1 MQFLKQLELLIKHST
16 FEFLNFKIIFSMQ
29 IKNYSNIS
37 LTSHSHSSS
46 ISDKSVSIL
55 VCSSEQNL
63 KHFDAQPLLADKVKT
78 ALESKKTT
86 LFSSFNEKHSITV
99 VNASTD
105 NEDWRVAGANLYKKL
120 KEEKVE
126 TAHLYGLEQMNENLK
141 QSFLE
146 GLLLSSYSFNKYK
159 KDSKSEIITVSVDSN
174 SFSVVELNELNVL
187 ADAISQ
193 TKTMVNE
200 PVNFLDALKF
210 GEITVEA
217 GKAFGFET
225 EILHK
230 AEIEALKMG
239 GLLGVNQGSTVP
251 PTFNIMKY
259 KPTHAVN
266 TKPLVLVGKGVT
278 FDTGGYSLKV
288 GGSMPGMK
296 SDMAGGAA
304 VLGIISAI
312 AQNNLPY
319 HVIGLVPAT
328 DNKISGNALVVDD
341 VITMMDG
348 TTVEVLNTDAEGR
361 LVLADALTYAKRF
374 DPALVIDMATLTG
387 ASAAITGPFGI
398 AMAGNNQEQMDA
410 LKVSGEDVYE
420 RLFQLPFWKEYADLL
435 KSDVADLK
443 NIGGPTGGATTA
455 GKFLE
460 HFTDYP
466 WIHLDIAG
474 ASFIDKPSGYK
485 QSGGTGVAVR
495 LVYDFIKKQIEKV
508 N

>member
-1 MQFLKQLELLIKHST
+1 MELLVKQTT
-16 FEFLNFKIIFSMQ
+16 FDHLNLKNKFSMQ
-29 IKNYSNIS
+29 IKNYLNIALISSTDSTTFSDESAS
-37 LTSHSHSSS
+37 LF
-46 ISDKSVSIL
+46 
-55 VCSSEQNL
+55 VCATEESLRHLGTQ
-63 KHFDAQPLLADKVKT
+63 KLLAEKAKT
-78 ALESKKTT
+78 ALESKKAAV
-86 LFSSFNEKHSITV
+86 FSFLTETQNFAIA
-99 VNASTD
+99 NASSD
-105 NEDWRVAGANLYKKL
+105 LEDWRLAGATLYKKL

-126 TAHLYGLEQMNENLK
+126 IAHFIGLDAIESK
-141 QSFLE
+141 QKQAFLE
-146 GLLLSSYSFNKYK
+146 GLVLTSYNFNKYK
-159 KDSKSEIITVSVDSN
+159 KDAKSELITVSVPESALAAAELSALSN
-174 SFSVVELNELNVL
+174 LLNAV
-187 ADAISQ
+187 SQ

-200 PVNFLDALKF
+200 PVNFLDAVKF
-210 GEITVEA
+210 GEITMEA
-217 GKAFGFET
+217 GKSFGFET

-230 AEIEALKMG
+230 KEIEALKMG
-239 GLLGVNQGSTVP
+239 GLLAVNQGSTTP
-251 PTFNIMKY
+251 PTFNIMTY
-259 KPTHAVN
+259 KPTNALN
-266 TKPLVLVGKGVT
+266 AKPLVLVGKGVT

-296 SDMAGGAA
+296 ADMAGGAA

-319 HVIGLVPAT
+319 YVVGLVPAT

-361 LVLADALTYAKRF
+361 LVLGDALTYAKRF
-374 DPALVIDMATLTG
+374 EPALVIDMATLTG
-387 ASAAITGPFGI
+387 ASAAITGSFGI
-398 AMAGNNQEQMDA
+398 AMAGNTQEQMDA
-410 LKVSGEDVYE
+410 LKVSGEAVYE

-474 ASFIDKPSGYK
+474 ASFVDKPTGYR

-495 LVYDFIKKQIEKV
+495 LIYDFVKNQIEKSQSK
-508 N
+508 

>member
-1 MQFLKQLELLIKHST
+1 
-16 FEFLNFKIIFSMQ
+16 MQ
-29 IKNYSNIS
+29 IKNYLNITLIS
-37 LTSHSHSSS
+37 VSDAASA
-46 ISDKSVSIL
+46 SDKNASVF
-55 VCSSEQNL
+55 VCATAESL
-63 KHFDAQPLLADKVKT
+63 HHFGTQKLLTEKAKT
-78 ALESKKTT
+78 ALESKKATVI
-86 LFSSFNEKHSITV
+86 SFLTETQNFVV

-105 NEDWRVAGANLYKKL
+105 LEDWRIAGANLYKKL
-120 KEEKVE
+120 KEDKVE
-126 TAHLYGLEQMNENLK
+126 IAHLIGLEAIDSKLK
-141 QSFLE
+141 HAFLE
-146 GLLLSSYSFNKYK
+146 GLVLTSYNFNKYK
-159 KDSKSEIITVSVDSN
+159 KDAKSELITVSVPESA
-174 SFSVVELNELNVL
+174 FSSSELSALTNVL
-187 ADAISQ
+187 NAVSQ

-217 GKAFGFET
+217 GKNFGFET

-230 AEIEALKMG
+230 KEIENLKMG
-239 GLLGVNQGSTVP
+239 GLLAVNQGSTTP

-259 KPTHAVN
+259 KPTNAVN
-266 TKPLVLVGKGVT
+266 AKPLVLVGKGVT

-296 SDMAGGAA
+296 ADMAGGAA

-319 HVIGLVPAT
+319 YVVGLVPAT

-361 LVLADALTYAKRF
+361 LVLGDALTYAKRF

-387 ASAAITGPFGI
+387 ASAAITGSFGI
-398 AMAGNNQEQMDA
+398 AMAGNTQEQMDA
-410 LKVSGEDVYE
+410 LKISGEDVYE

-474 ASFIDKPSGYK
+474 ASFVDKPSGYR

-495 LVYDFIKKQIEKV
+495 LIYDFIKNQIEKS
-508 N
+508 NM

>member
-1 MQFLKQLELLIKHST
+1 
-16 FEFLNFKIIFSMQ
+16 MQ
-29 IKNYSNIS
+29 IKNYLNIA
-37 LTSHSHSSS
+37 L
-46 ISDKSVSIL
+46 IAASDAASVSAKNASVFICATAESL
-55 VCSSEQNL
+55 NSLEPQ
-63 KHFDAQPLLADKVKT
+63 KLLIEKAKT
-78 ALESKKTT
+78 AFEKKKATV
-86 LFSSFNEKHSITV
+86 FSFLNETQNFV
-99 VNASTD
+99 VASALTD
-105 NEDWRVAGANLYKKL
+105 LEDWRIAGANLYKKL

-126 TAHLYGLEQMNENLK
+126 SGNLIGLEAIDSKLK
-141 QSFLE
+141 HAFLE
-146 GLLLSSYSFNKYK
+146 GLVLASYNFNKYK
-159 KDSKSEIITVSVDSN
+159 KDGKSEIITVSVPEAALTSKELSALSN
-174 SFSVVELNELNVL
+174 LLNAV
-187 ADAISQ
+187 SQ

-217 GKAFGFET
+217 GTKFGFDT

-230 AEIEALKMG
+230 KEIEDLKMG
-239 GLLGVNQGSTVP
+239 GLLAVNQGSTTP

-259 KPTHAVN
+259 KPSNALN
-266 TKPLVLVGKGVT
+266 AKPLVLVGKGVT

-296 SDMAGGAA
+296 ADMAGGAA
-304 VLGIISAI
+304 VLGIVSAI

-319 HVIGLVPAT
+319 YVVGLVPAT

-374 DPALVIDMATLTG
+374 EPALVIDMATLTG
-387 ASAAITGPFGI
+387 ASAAITGSFGI
-398 AMAGNNQEQMDA
+398 AMAGNSQEQMDA

-420 RLFQLPFWKEYADLL
+420 RLIQLPFWREYADLL

-443 NIGGPTGGATTA
+443 NIGGPIGGATTA

-474 ASFIDKPSGYK
+474 ASFVDKANGYR

-495 LVYDFIKKQIEKV
+495 LIYDFIAKEIEKG
-508 N
+508 NLQKN

>member
-1 MQFLKQLELLIKHST
+1 
-16 FEFLNFKIIFSMQ
+16 MQ
-29 IKNYSNIS
+29 IKNYLNIALISTSDSNAV
-37 LTSHSHSSS
+37 
-46 ISDKSVSIL
+46 SDKSASL
-55 VCSSEQNL
+55 FVCATEQSLN
-63 KHFDAQPLLADKVKT
+63 HFVTQSLLTQKAKA
-78 ALESKKTT
+78 ALESKKATII
-86 LFSSFNEKHSITV
+86 SFLTETQNFAV
-99 VNASTD
+99 VNATTEL
-105 NEDWRVAGANLYKKL
+105 EDWRIAGANLYKKL

-126 TAHLYGLEQMNENLK
+126 SAHLIGLEAIDSK
-141 QSFLE
+141 TKHAFLE
-146 GLLLSSYSFNKYK
+146 GLVLTSYNFNKYK
-159 KDSKSEIITVSVDSN
+159 KDAKSELITISVPESAL
-174 SFSVVELNELNVL
+174 SLTELSALTNVL
-187 ADAISQ
+187 NAVSQ

-217 GKAFGFET
+217 GTKFGFET

-230 AEIEALKMG
+230 KEIEDLKMG
-239 GLLGVNQGSTVP
+239 GLLAVNQGSTTP

-259 KPTHAVN
+259 KPTNAVN
-266 TKPLVLVGKGVT
+266 AKPLVLVGKGVT

-319 HVIGLVPAT
+319 YVVGLVPAT

-361 LVLADALTYAKRF
+361 LVLGDALTYAKRF

-387 ASAAITGPFGI
+387 ASAAITGSFGI
-398 AMAGNNQEQMDA
+398 AMAGNTQEQMDA
-410 LKVSGEDVYE
+410 LKISGEDVYE
-420 RLFQLPFWKEYADLL
+420 RLFQLPFWKEYAELL

-474 ASFIDKPSGYK
+474 ASFVDKPSGYR

-495 LVYDFIKKQIEKV
+495 LIYDFIKNQIEKS
-508 N
+508 NM

>member
-1 MQFLKQLELLIKHST
+1 
-16 FEFLNFKIIFSMQ
+16 MQ
-29 IKNYSNIS
+29 IKNYLNIA
-37 LTSHSHSSS
+37 LISSS
-46 ISDKSVSIL
+46 DSASTSDKSASL
-55 VCSSEQNL
+55 FVCSTAESLN
-63 KHFDAQPLLADKVKT
+63 HFGTQKLLTEKAKA
-78 ALESKKTT
+78 ALESKKAAV
-86 LFSSFNEKHSITV
+86 FSFLTETQNFAV
-99 VNASTD
+99 VNAATD
-105 NEDWRVAGANLYKKL
+105 LEDFRIAGANLYKKL
-120 KEEKVE
+120 KEDKVE
-126 TAHLYGLEQMNENLK
+126 SAHLIGLQGIDSKLK
-141 QSFLE
+141 HAFLE
-146 GLLLSSYSFNKYK
+146 GLVLTSYNFNKYK
-159 KDSKSEIITVSVDSN
+159 KDAKSELITVSVPESDLS
-174 SFSVVELNELNVL
+174 STELSALTNLLNAV
-187 ADAISQ
+187 SQ

-200 PVNFLDALKF
+200 PVNFLDAVKF

-230 AEIEALKMG
+230 KEIEELKMG
-239 GLLGVNQGSTVP
+239 GLLAVNQGSTIP

-259 KPTHAVN
+259 KPSNAVN
-266 TKPLVLVGKGVT
+266 AKPLVLVGKGVT

-288 GGSMPGMK
+288 NGSMPGMK
-296 SDMAGGAA
+296 ADMAGGAA

-319 HVIGLVPAT
+319 YVVGLVPAT

-361 LVLADALTYAKRF
+361 LVLGDALTYAKRF
-374 DPALVIDMATLTG
+374 EPELVIDMATLTG
-387 ASAAITGPFGI
+387 ASAAITGSFGI
-398 AMAGNNQEQMDA
+398 AMAGNTQEQMDA
-410 LKVSGEDVYE
+410 LKVSGDDVYE

-474 ASFIDKPSGYK
+474 ASFVDKPSGYR

-495 LVYDFIKKQIEKV
+495 LIYYFISKQIEKG
-508 N
+508 NK

>member
-1 MQFLKQLELLIKHST
+1 MDTKNYLTITLSSYADSSIISENSISVMICSAEKHLKQFEPRPKVVERIKAAMDGKKAILLSFFAEKQYLIVA
-16 FEFLNFKIIFSMQ
+16 N
-29 IKNYSNIS
+29 
-37 LTSHSHSSS
+37 TS
-46 ISDKSVSIL
+46 
-55 VCSSEQNL
+55 EE
-63 KHFDAQPLLADKVKT
+63 T
-78 ALESKKTT
+78 
-86 LFSSFNEKHSITV
+86 EK
-99 VNASTD
+99 
-105 NEDWRVAGANLYKKL
+105 WRLAGAQLCKKL
-120 KEEKVE
+120 KSEKISK
-126 TAHLYGLEQMNENLK
+126 AHLVGLGDLNPK
-141 QSFLE
+141 VKSAFLE
-146 GLLLSSYSFNKYK
+146 GLLLASYKFNKYK
-159 KDSKSEIITVSVDSN
+159 KDAKSEITDVLLSETSITNEDLSEINALVLSVS
-174 SFSVVELNELNVL
+174 L
-187 ADAISQ
+187 

-200 PVNFLDALKF
+200 PVNYLDAVKF
-210 GEITVEA
+210 GEITTQA
-217 GKAFGFET
+217 GKEFGFDT

-230 AEIEALKMG
+230 KEIEELKMG
-239 GLLGVNQGSTVP
+239 GLLAVNQGSTAP

-259 KPTHAVN
+259 HPANAVN

-374 DPALVIDMATLTG
+374 KPELVIDMATLTG
-387 ASAAITGPFGI
+387 ASAAMTGPFGI
-398 AMAGNNQEQMDA
+398 AMAGNEQAQMDA
-410 LKVSGEDVYE
+410 LKVSGENVYE
-420 RLFQLPFWKEYADLL
+420 RLFQLPFWKEFEESL
-435 KSDVADLK
+435 KSNIADLK
-443 NIGGPTGGATTA
+443 NIGGTVGGASTA

-474 ASFIDKPSGYK
+474 ASFIKDANGYK

-495 LVYDFIKKQIEKV
+495 LIYDFIKNQIKKSQSK
-508 N
+508 

>member
-1 MQFLKQLELLIKHST
+1 MH
-16 FEFLNFKIIFSMQ
+16 
-29 IKNYSNIS
+29 IKNYLNIS
-37 LTSHSHSSS
+37 LTSFTDLSE
-46 ISDKSVSIL
+46 ISDKSVSVSI
-55 VCSSEQNL
+55 CSNKEDSEYL
-63 KHFDAQPLLADKVKT
+63 KTHPHFAEKIEK
-78 ALESKKTT
+78 ALETKKAVV
-86 LFSSFNEKHSITV
+86 LSFFAEKHYLVV
-99 VNASTD
+99 VNSSA
-105 NEDWRVAGANLYKKL
+105 EPEKWRVAGADLYKKL

-126 TAHLYGLEQMNENLK
+126 TAHIEGYSTLNAEVKNA
-141 QSFLE
+141 FFE
-146 GLLLSSYSFNKYK
+146 GLLLSSYNFNKYK
-159 KDSKSEIITVSVDSN
+159 KDAKSEIITVSIAASLL
-174 SFSVVELNELNVL
+174 SS
-187 ADAISQ
+187 ADLLHLINLVNAVSQ

-210 GEITVEA
+210 AEITVEA
-217 GKAFGFET
+217 GKTFGFDT

-230 AEIEALKMG
+230 KEIEDLKMG

-259 KPTHAVN
+259 KPANAVN
-266 TKPLVLVGKGVT
+266 TKPLILVGKGVT

-304 VLGIISAI
+304 VLGILSAI

-374 DPALVIDMATLTG
+374 NPELVIDMATLTG
-387 ASAAITGPFGI
+387 ASAAITGSFGI
-398 AMAGNNQEQMDA
+398 AMAGNAQEQMDA
-410 LKVSGEDVYE
+410 LKVSGENVYE
-420 RLFQLPFWKEYADLL
+420 RLFQLPFWKEFEELL
-435 KSDVADLK
+435 KSDIADLK
-443 NIGGPTGGATTA
+443 NIGGPIGGATTA

-474 ASFIDKPSGYK
+474 AAHINTATGYK

-495 LVYDFIKKQIEKV
+495 LIYDFIQRKV
-508 N
+508 EASK

>member
-1 MQFLKQLELLIKHST
+1 
-16 FEFLNFKIIFSMQ
+16 MQ
-29 IKNYSNIS
+29 IKNYLNLS
-37 LTSHSHSSS
+37 LTSHSHSST
-46 ISDKSVSIL
+46 ISDKSASIL
-55 VCSSEQNL
+55 VCSTEQDL
-63 KHFDAQPLLADKVKT
+63 KHFEAQPLMAEKVKT

-86 LFSSFNEKHSITV
+86 LFSSFTEKQNIIV

-105 NEDWRVAGANLYKKL
+105 HEDWRVAGANLYKKL

-126 TAHLYGLEQMNENLK
+126 TAHLSGLDQMNQESK
-141 QSFLE
+141 QFFLE
-146 GLLLSSYSFNKYK
+146 GLLLSSYNFNKYK
-159 KDSKSEIITVSVDSN
+159 KDAKSAVIAVSIDAE
-174 SFSVVELNELNVL
+174 SVSAAELQELNNIVG
-187 ADAISQ
+187 AISQ

-230 AEIEALKMG
+230 KEIEALKMG
-239 GLLGVNQGSTVP
+239 GLLGVNQGSTIP

-259 KPTHAVN
+259 KPANAVN
-266 TKPLVLVGKGVT
+266 SKPLVLVGKGVT

-312 AQNNLPY
+312 TQNNLPY
-319 HVIGLVPAT
+319 YVIGIVPAT

-398 AMAGNNQEQMDA
+398 AMAGNAQEQMNA
-410 LKVSGEDVYE
+410 LKVSGENTYE
-420 RLFQLPFWKEYADLL
+420 RLFQLPFWKEYEELL
-435 KSDVADLK
+435 KSDIADLK
-443 NIGGPTGGATTA
+443 NIGGPIGGATTA

-474 ASFIDKPSGYK
+474 AAFIDKPSGYK

-495 LVYDFIKKQIEKV
+495 LIYDFIQNEIEKS
-508 N
+508 NS

>member
-1 MQFLKQLELLIKHST
+1 
-16 FEFLNFKIIFSMQ
+16 MQ
-29 IKNYSNIS
+29 IKNYLNVS
-37 LTSHSHSSS
+37 LTSYSDSST
-46 ISDKSVSIL
+46 ISDISASIL
-55 VCSSEQNL
+55 VRSTEQDLN
-63 KHFDAQPLLADKVKT
+63 HFEGQPLMAAKAKA

-86 LFSSFNEKHSITV
+86 IFSSFTEKQNITL
-99 VNASTD
+99 VNASTE

-126 TAHLYGLEQMNENLK
+126 TAHLSGLEQMSDEAK
-141 QSFLE
+141 HSFLE
-146 GLLLSSYSFNKYK
+146 GLLLSSYNFNKYK
-159 KDSKSEIITVSVDSN
+159 KDGKSEIITVSVDSA
-174 SFSVVELNELNVL
+174 SVSTDELKQLTNLV
-187 ADAISQ
+187 DAISQ

-210 GEITVEA
+210 GEITTEA
-217 GKAFGFET
+217 GKSFGFET

-230 AEIEALKMG
+230 KEIEDLKMG
-239 GLLGVNQGSTVP
+239 GLLAVNQGSTTP

-259 KPTHAVN
+259 KPANAVN

-304 VLGIISAI
+304 VLGIMSAI

-319 HVIGLVPAT
+319 HVIGIVPAT

-410 LKVSGEDVYE
+410 LKVSGDTVYE
-420 RLFQLPFWKEYADLL
+420 RLFQLPFWKEYEELL
-435 KSDVADLK
+435 KSDIADLK

-495 LVYDFIKKQIEKV
+495 LIYDFIKNRIEES
-508 N
+508 NS